1 MLNDQ
6 GIHDLNGNWFY
17 VYAPGL
23 DEPVLAIRRNVFGS
37 SLARLDVVTN
47 GSGQVVALADSAG
60 QLNSVYAKAIPGSN
74 GGPWGSGLASRS
86 QTFDPL
92 RWATAIGGDTIS
104 TFRNRQYDPATGK
117 WLQEDPTGT
126 AGGVNLYEYNGNDPN
141 SFSDPFGLDPCKDA
155 SGNESDCPEPANGPP
170 IALPTGPNGE
180 RNYWTKKG
188 QNNQGGNRDKWVP
201 AYKLP
206 SPEGGQPDASW
217 DSKQGHWDVNSGQ
230 GGASKKYLPDGTE
243 GRSR

>member
-1 MLNDQ
+1 M
-6 GIHDLNGNWFY
+6 IHDPNGNWFY

-37 SLARLDVVTN
+37 SVARLDVVTN

-60 QLNSVYAKAIPGSN
+60 QLNSRLRRRRSRDPMV
-74 GGPWGSGLASRS
+74 GPWGFRGSASRS
-86 QTFDPL
+86 QTFDP
-92 RWATAIGGDTIS
+92 RHWATAIGGDTIS

-155 SGNESDCPEPANGPP
+155 SGNESDCPEPANG
-170 IALPTGPNGE
+170 LPTSPLTGSRMVSATIG
-180 RNYWTKKG
+180 RRSG
-188 QNNQGGNRDKWVP
+188 QNNQGGK
-201 AYKLP
+201 
-206 SPEGGQPDASW
+206 
-217 DSKQGHWDVNSGQ
+217 SGQ
-230 GGASKKYLPDGTE
+230 MGT
-243 GRSR
+243 GL